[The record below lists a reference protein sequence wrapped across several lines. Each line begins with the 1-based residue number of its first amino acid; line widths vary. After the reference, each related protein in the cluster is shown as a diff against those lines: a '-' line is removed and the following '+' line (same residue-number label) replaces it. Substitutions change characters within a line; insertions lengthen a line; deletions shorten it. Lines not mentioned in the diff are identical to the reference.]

1 MEEIKQDL
9 YRVTIDEVKNRG
21 KFTLREK
28 FRFHCPVCGDEEKHS
43 RRFDAQFNQTMGVGH
58 CFCCGASFVLAK
70 DWQPQ
75 YVPPARI
82 VNKEKKTDAKT
93 PEEIGKRVNLGE
105 YPSDITD
112 YLKKR
117 GLRADVMH
125 LLGVGWAKLRY
136 KYSTEPDVE
145 KYSLAFRYLEDGVLH
160 NVQYKSVDKDF
171 QLEAGCK
178 LIPYNIDDALDA
190 DTVYLTEGMLD
201 AATLVQCGY
210 QGVISLPNGT
220 GSDMK
225 TFDPYL
231 KTHFEGKRIIYAGDT
246 DEPGVKKRIEVAQYF
261 DGNEFCYVE
270 WSLSAS
276 DESKGDEHPKDAND
290 VLMMEGEDAVRR
302 CVQSAKSMPIV
313 GVATIDD
320 QMEAVLELAENGV
333 PRFPGI
339 KLFGFTHMVHFEPGR
354 VMVISGY
361 PGSGKSTFADN
372 IVIRLAVE
380 QKWRAAIFSPE
391 KYPMSLHYFELG
403 QILMGNAMSSKDLSR
418 QAVQRGIN
426 FLRENIFHI
435 SEEKS
440 EIGDILAVATKLVRQ
455 KDIRVLLIDPFNYVD
470 LPVMAGA
477 NDTQKISAVLKQIVE
492 FAHTNKVLVIVVAH
506 PKKPQSEGGRGG
518 QLFYPSLYDIAG
530 SADFYNKCD
539 YGLILQ
545 RDKQTEYTKAP
556 LLTWVHVE
564 KVRFRHLGQIGR
576 RAFGFDPVSS
586 RFVGTEDDR
595 TIKPYDRTDWSHIE
609 AEQQDIV
616 WPEDADGDTFAP
628 TDENDANDDDLKP
641 TDEIAPF

>member
-1 MEEIKQDL
+1 MEQIKNDL
-9 YRVTIDEVKNRG
+9 YRVSLEEVKSVG
-21 KFTLREK
+21 KFTQREN
-28 FRFHCPVCGDEEKHS
+28 FRFHCLVCGDEENH
-43 RRFDAQFNQTMGVGH
+43 RRRCDASFNQTFGVGH
-58 CFCCGASFVLAK
+58 CFCCGTNFVLAK

-75 YVPPARI
+75 YVPPVTN
-82 VNKEKKTDAKT
+82 VNAEKKTIEKT
-93 PEEIGKRVNLGE
+93 PEEIGRNVILGD
-105 YPSDITD
+105 YPSDIMA

-125 LLGVGWAKLRY
+125 MLGVGWAKLRY
-136 KYSTEPDVE
+136 INSPEPDVE
-145 KYSLAFRYLEDGVLH
+145 KFSLAFRFLEDGVLR

-171 QLEAGCK
+171 QLVAGCK
-178 LIPYNIDDALDA
+178 LIPYNIDDAQDA
-190 DTVYLTEGMLD
+190 DTIYLTEGMLD
-201 AATLVQCGY
+201 TATLVQCGY
-210 QGVISLPNGT
+210 QGVVSLPNGT

-246 DEPGVKKRIEVAQYF
+246 DQKGVKKRNEVAQYF
-261 DGNEFCYVE
+261 ANYDFYYVE

-276 DESKGDEHPKDAND
+276 NETNDDEHPKDAND

-302 CVQSAKSMPIV
+302 CVESAKSMPID

-320 QMEAVLELAENGV
+320 QWDAFLELVENGV

-354 VMVISGY
+354 VMIISGY

-403 QILMGNAMSSKDLSR
+403 QILMGRAMSSNDLTR

-426 FLRENIFHI
+426 FLRQNIFHI

-440 EIGDILAVATKLVRQ
+440 EIRDILDVAAKLVRQ
-455 KDIRVLLIDPFNYVD
+455 KEIRVLLIDPFNYVD
-470 LPVMAGA
+470 LPVITGA
-477 NDTQKISAVLKQIVE
+477 NDTQKISVVLKQIVE
-492 FAHTNKVLVIVVAH
+492 FAHAYKVLVIVVAH
-506 PKKPQSEGGRGG
+506 PKKPQSEGSRQGP
-518 QLFYPSLYDIAG
+518 QINPSLYDIAG

-545 RDKQTEYTKAP
+545 REKQTENTKAP

-576 RAFGFDPVSS
+576 RAFGFDPVSG
-586 RFVGTEDDR
+586 RFIGTEDNN
-595 TIKPYDRTDWSHIE
+595 TLKPYDRTDWSYIE
-609 AEQQDIV
+609 AEQQDIE
-616 WPEDADGDTFAP
+616 WPE
-628 TDENDANDDDLKP
+628 ENGEKEFGMSKEDV
-641 TDEIAPF
+641 PF

>member
-1 MEEIKQDL
+1 MEEIKNNL
-9 YRVTIDEVKNRG
+9 YRVSLEEVKNRG
-21 KFTLREK
+21 KFTTREN
-28 FRFHCPVCGDEEKHS
+28 FRFHCPVCGNEENH
-43 RRFDAQFNQTMGVGH
+43 RRRCDAQFNQKMGVGH
-58 CFCCGASFVLAK
+58 CFCCGSNFVLPN
-70 DWQPQ
+70 DWKPN
-75 YVPPARI
+75 YVPPARTERKP
-82 VNKEKKTDAKT
+82 VTQDEKTR
-93 PEEIGKRVNLGE
+93 EEIGKRVNLGD
-105 YPSDITD
+105 YPSDIMS
-112 YLKKR
+112 YLTKR
-117 GLRADVMH
+117 CLHADVMH

-136 KYSTEPDVE
+136 KYSTEPDTE
-145 KYSLAFRYLEDGVLH
+145 KYCLAFRYLEDGVLR
-160 NVQYKSVDKDF
+160 NVQYKSLDKDF
-171 QLEAGCK
+171 LMEAGCK

-190 DTVYLTEGMLD
+190 DTIYLTEGMLD

-210 QGVISLPNGT
+210 QGVVSLPNGT
-220 GSDMK
+220 GTDMK

-231 KTHFEGKRIIYAGDT
+231 KTHFEGKRIVYAGDT
-246 DEPGVKKRIEVAQYF
+246 DEPGVMKRNEVAQYF
-261 DGNEFCYVE
+261 ADYDFYYVE
-270 WSLSAS
+270 WSLSATN
-276 DESKGDEHPKDAND
+276 ESNGNELPKDAND

-302 CVQSAKSMPIV
+302 CVNFAKPMPIV

-320 QMEAVLELAENGV
+320 QMEAFLELAENGV

-354 VMVISGY
+354 VMIISGY

-403 QILMGNAMSSKDLSR
+403 QILMGRAMSSKELTR

-435 SEEKS
+435 SEDKS
-440 EIGDILAVATKLVRQ
+440 DISDILAVAARLVRQ

-470 LPVMAGA
+470 LPMIPGA
-477 NDTQKISAVLKQIVE
+477 NDTQKISVVLKQIVE
-492 FAHTNKVLVIVVAH
+492 FAHAHKVLVIVVAH

-518 QLFYPSLYDIAG
+518 QQFNPSLYDIAG

-545 RDKQTEYTKAP
+545 REKPTDNTKAP

-576 RAFGFDPVSS
+576 RAFGFDAVSG
-586 RFVGTEDDR
+586 RFVGTEDNN
-595 TIKPYDRTDWSHIE
+595 TLKPYDRTDWSYFE
-609 AEQQDIV
+609 AEQQDIEWSEEESGESEV
-616 WPEDADGDTFAP
+616 EDN
-628 TDENDANDDDLKP
+628 EL
-641 TDEIAPF
+641 PF

>member
-9 YRVTIDEVKNRG
+9 YRVSLEEVKRVG
-21 KFTLREK
+21 KFTQREN
-28 FRFHCPVCGDEEKHS
+28 FRFHCPVCGDEENH
-43 RRFDAQFNQTMGVGH
+43 RRRCDASFNQTFGVGH
-58 CFCCGASFVLAK
+58 CFCCGTNFVLAK
-70 DWQPQ
+70 DWQPK
-75 YVPPARI
+75 YVPPVRN
-82 VNKEKKTDAKT
+82 VNTEKKTNEKT
-93 PEEIGKRVNLGE
+93 PEEIGRNVILGD
-105 YPSDITD
+105 YPSDILA

-125 LLGVGWAKLRY
+125 MLGVGWAKRY
-136 KYSTEPDVE
+136 FFGDPKLGISAGE
-145 KYSLAFRYLEDGVLH
+145 KTCLAFRFLDNGILR
-160 NVQYKSVDKDF
+160 NVQYKSLDKDF
-171 QLEAGCK
+171 QFESGGKML
-178 LIPYNIDDALDA
+178 PYNIDAILDA
-190 DTVYLTEGMLD
+190 STIYITEGMMD
-201 AATLVQCGY
+201 AAVLVQCGY
-210 QGVISLPNGT
+210 QGVISLSNGAGT
-220 GSDMK
+220 AMS
-225 TFDPYL
+225 TFDSF
-231 KTHFEGKRIIYAGDT
+231 KRHFEGKRIVYAGDT
-246 DEPGVKKRIEVAQYF
+246 DEPGIKKRTEVAQYF
-261 DGNEFCYVE
+261 ANYDFYYVE

-276 DESKGDEHPKDAND
+276 NESNGDQHPKDAND
-290 VLMMEGEDAVRR
+290 VLMMEGEDAIRR
-302 CVQSAKSMPIV
+302 CVQSAKSMPID

-320 QMEAVLELAENGV
+320 QMEAFLELAENGV

-354 VMVISGY
+354 VMIISGY

-380 QKWRAAIFSPE
+380 QRWRAAIFSPE

-403 QILMGNAMSSKDLSR
+403 QILMGRAMSSKDLTR

-440 EIGDILAVATKLVRQ
+440 EISDILAVAAKLVRQ

-470 LPVMAGA
+470 LPVITGA
-477 NDTQKISAVLKQIVE
+477 NDTQKISVVLKQIVE
-492 FAHTNKVLVIVVAH
+492 FAHAYKVLVIVVAH

-518 QLFYPSLYDIAG
+518 QQFNPSLYDIAG

-545 RDKQTEYTKAP
+545 REKPTENTKAP

-576 RAFGFDPVSS
+576 RAFGFDAVSG
-586 RFVGTEDDR
+586 RFVGTEDNNAL
-595 TIKPYDRTDWSHIE
+595 KPYDRTDWSYFE
-609 AEQQDIV
+609 AEQKDIE
-616 WPEDADGDTFAP
+616 WPEDADNNETE
-628 TDENDANDDDLKP
+628 TSDENL
-641 TDEIAPF
+641 PF

>member
-1 MEEIKQDL
+1 MEEIKNNL
-9 YRVTIDEVKNRG
+9 YRVSLEEVKNRG
-21 KFTLREK
+21 KFTTREN
-28 FRFHCPVCGDEEKHS
+28 FRFHCPVCGNEENH
-43 RRFDAQFNQTMGVGH
+43 RRRCDAQFNQKMGVGH
-58 CFCCGASFVLAK
+58 CFCCGSNFVLPN
-70 DWQPQ
+70 DWQPS
-75 YVPPARI
+75 YTPPVRTES
-82 VNKEKKTDAKT
+82 KPSTKSEKT
-93 PEEIGKRVNLGE
+93 PEEIGKRVNLGN
-105 YPSDITD
+105 YPSDIMS
-112 YLKKR
+112 YLTKR
-117 GLRADVMH
+117 CLRADMMH

-136 KYSTEPDVE
+136 KYSTEPDTE
-145 KYSLAFRYLEDGVLH
+145 KYSLAFRYLEDGVLR

-171 QLEAGCK
+171 QMEAGCK
-178 LIPYNIDDALDA
+178 LIPYNIDDALDT
-190 DTVYLTEGMLD
+190 DTIYLTEGMLD

-210 QGVISLPNGT
+210 QGVVSLPNGT
-220 GSDMK
+220 GTDMK

-231 KTHFEGKRIIYAGDT
+231 KTHFEGKRIVYAGDT
-246 DEPGVKKRIEVAQYF
+246 DEPGVMKRNEVAQYF
-261 DGNEFCYVE
+261 ADYDFYYVE
-270 WSLSAS
+270 WSLSATN
-276 DESKGDEHPKDAND
+276 ESNGNELPKDAND

-302 CVQSAKSMPIV
+302 CVNFAKPMPIV

-320 QMEAVLELAENGV
+320 QMEAFLELAENGV

-354 VMVISGY
+354 VMIISGY

-403 QILMGNAMSSKDLSR
+403 QILMGRAMSSKELTR

-435 SEEKS
+435 SEDKS
-440 EIGDILAVATKLVRQ
+440 DISDILAVAARLVRQ

-470 LPVMAGA
+470 LPVITGA
-477 NDTQKISAVLKQIVE
+477 NDTQKISAVLKHIVE
-492 FAHTNKVLVIVVAH
+492 FAHAYKVLVIVVAH

-518 QLFYPSLYDIAG
+518 QQFNPSLYDIAG

-545 RDKQTEYTKAP
+545 REKSTENTKAP

-576 RAFGFDPVSS
+576 RAFGFDAVSG
-586 RFVGTEDDR
+586 RFVGTEDNN
-595 TIKPYDRTDWSHIE
+595 TLKPYDRTDWSYFE
-609 AEQQDIV
+609 AEQQDIE
-616 WPEDADGDTFAP
+616 WPEI
-628 TDENDANDDDLKP
+628 ESDDSEAEDNEL
-641 TDEIAPF
+641 PF

>member
-1 MEEIKQDL
+1 MEQIKNDL
-9 YRVTIDEVKNRG
+9 YRVSLEEVKSAG
-21 KFTLREK
+21 KFTQREN
-28 FRFHCPVCGDEEKHS
+28 FRFHCLVCGDEENH
-43 RRFDAQFNQTMGVGH
+43 RRRCDASFNQTFGVGH
-58 CFCCGASFVLAK
+58 CFCCGANFVLAK
-70 DWQPQ
+70 DWQPK
-75 YVPPARI
+75 YVPPVTN
-82 VNKEKKTDAKT
+82 VNTENKANEKT
-93 PEEIGKRVNLGE
+93 PEEIGRNVILGE
-105 YPSDITD
+105 YPLDIMA

-125 LLGVGWAKLRY
+125 MLGVGWAKLRY
-136 KYSTEPDVE
+136 INSPEPDVE
-145 KYSLAFRYLEDGVLH
+145 KFSLAFRFLEDGVLR

-171 QLEAGCK
+171 QLVAGCK
-178 LIPYNIDDALDA
+178 LIPYNIDDAQDA
-190 DTVYLTEGMLD
+190 DTIYLTEGMLD
-201 AATLVQCGY
+201 TATLVQCGY
-210 QGVISLPNGT
+210 QGVVSLPNGT

-246 DEPGVKKRIEVAQYF
+246 DEKGVKKRNEVAQYF
-261 DGNEFCYVE
+261 ANYDFYYVE
-270 WSLSAS
+270 WSSSAS
-276 DESKGDEHPKDAND
+276 SESNADVHPKDAND

-320 QMEAVLELAENGV
+320 QMEAFLELAENGV

-354 VMVISGY
+354 VMIISGY

-403 QILMGNAMSSKDLSR
+403 QILMGRAMSSKDLTR
-418 QAVQRGIN
+418 QAVQRGIS
-426 FLRENIFHI
+426 FLRENVFHI

-440 EIGDILAVATKLVRQ
+440 EIRDILDVAAKLVRQ

-470 LPVMAGA
+470 LPVITGA
-477 NDTQKISAVLKQIVE
+477 NDTQKISVVLKQIVE
-492 FAHTNKVLVIVVAH
+492 FAHAYKVLVIVVAH
-506 PKKPQSEGGRGG
+506 PKKPQSEGGKGG
-518 QLFYPSLYDIAG
+518 QQFNPSLYDIAG

-545 RDKQTEYTKAP
+545 REKSTENTKAP

-576 RAFGFDPVSS
+576 RAFGFDSVSG
-586 RFVGTEDDR
+586 RFIGTEDNG
-595 TIKPYDRTDWSHIE
+595 TLKPYDRTDWSYFE
-609 AEQQDIV
+609 AEQQDIE
-616 WPEDADGDTFAP
+616 WSEYANSDNSDAEDN
-628 TDENDANDDDLKP
+628 EL
-641 TDEIAPF
+641 PF

>member
-1 MEEIKQDL
+1 MEQIKNDL
-9 YRVTIDEVKNRG
+9 YRVSLEEVKSAG
-21 KFTLREK
+21 KFTQREN
-28 FRFHCPVCGDEEKHS
+28 FRFHCLVCGDEENH
-43 RRFDAQFNQTMGVGH
+43 RRRCDASFNRTFGVGH
-58 CFCCGASFVLAK
+58 CFCCGTNFVLAK

-75 YVPPARI
+75 YVPPVTN
-82 VNKEKKTDAKT
+82 VNAEKKTNEKT
-93 PEEIGKRVNLGE
+93 PEEIGRNVILGD
-105 YPSDITD
+105 YPSDIMA

-125 LLGVGWAKLRY
+125 MLGVGWAKLRY
-136 KYSTEPDVE
+136 MNSPEPDVE
-145 KYSLAFRYLEDGVLH
+145 KFSLAFRFLEDGVLR

-171 QLEAGCK
+171 QLVAGCK
-178 LIPYNIDDALDA
+178 LIPYNIDDAQDA
-190 DTVYLTEGMLD
+190 DTIYLTEGMLD
-201 AATLVQCGY
+201 TATLVQCGY
-210 QGVISLPNGT
+210 QGVVSLPNGT

-246 DEPGVKKRIEVAQYF
+246 DEKGVKKRNEVAQYF
-261 DGNEFCYVE
+261 ANYDFYYVE
-270 WSLSAS
+270 WSSSAS
-276 DESKGDEHPKDAND
+276 SESNADVHPKDAND

-320 QMEAVLELAENGV
+320 QMEAFLELAENGV

-354 VMVISGY
+354 VMIISGY

-403 QILMGNAMSSKDLSR
+403 QILMGRAMSSKDLTR
-418 QAVQRGIN
+418 QAVQRGIS
-426 FLRENIFHI
+426 FLRENVFHI

-440 EIGDILAVATKLVRQ
+440 EIRDILDVAAKLVRQ

-470 LPVMAGA
+470 LPVITGA
-477 NDTQKISAVLKQIVE
+477 NDTQKISVVLKQIVE
-492 FAHTNKVLVIVVAH
+492 FAHAYKVLVIVVAH
-506 PKKPQSEGGRGG
+506 PKKPQSEGGKGG
-518 QLFYPSLYDIAG
+518 QQFNPSLYDIAG

-545 RDKQTEYTKAP
+545 REKSTENTKVP

-576 RAFGFDPVSS
+576 RAFGFDSVSG
-586 RFVGTEDDR
+586 RFIGTEDNG
-595 TIKPYDRTDWSHIE
+595 TLKPYDRTDWSYFE
-609 AEQQDIV
+609 AEQQDIE
-616 WPEDADGDTFAP
+616 WSEYANSDNSDAEDN
-628 TDENDANDDDLKP
+628 EL
-641 TDEIAPF
+641 PF